1 MPTFDDRSDEK
12 LAAGTRI
19 CRHMRTKALY
29 VYGQDTPDAVRTSH
43 SSGYQCLR
51 TQFVTGP
58 DQRLCAPEECT
69 PGRDCFEE
77 R

>member
-1 MPTFDDRSDEK
+1 MPTFDDHTNEK
-12 LAAGTRI
+12 LAAGKAV

-29 VYGQDTPDAVRTSH
+29 VYGQDTPDAVMTSR
-43 SSGYQCLR
+43 SSHYHCLR

-58 DQRLCAPEECT
+58 DQGLCVPERCT
-69 PGRDCFEE
+69 PGRSCFEE

>member
-1 MPTFDDRSDEK
+1 MPTFDDDSTSADRHN
-12 LAAGTRI
+12 RPV
-19 CRHMRTKALY
+19 CRFLRTKALH
-29 VYGQDTPDAVRTSH
+29 VYGPDTPDAYATSR
-43 SSGYQCLR
+43 SSSYQCLR

-58 DQRLCAPEECT
+58 DRAPCVPEDCQ